1 MAAAAAEGRA
11 VLNAGFYDQR
21 EAMKWVRQNI
31 RSFGGDPSKVTI
43 FGQSAGAHSSG
54 IHLLANGGD
63 NEGLFAGAILL
74 SGAPAT

>member
-1 MAAAAAEGRA
+1 MAEAAANDKA

-21 EAMKWVRQNI
+21 EAMRWVQRNI

-43 FGQSAGAHSSG
+43 FGESAGAHSSG

-63 NEGLFAGAILL
+63 NEGLFRGAILL